1 MMPIISTIFD
11 GATIPI
17 SENENIQIKAIQGLT
32 EADAII
38 NTSQRIDATGVRIT
52 AVGVRARNITM
63 LLCPQNDVSAGR
75 ELIYEQFSAGQNVTL
90 LINAKG
96 KQMTIEGI
104 VESVQGDLY
113 EQRQEI
119 QVSIICPI
127 PYFTDANDRMQQML
141 TDVLGTHIQGQR
153 YSTGCEITI
162 TSQTAFGMLD
172 IGFGKVGKIE
182 YFRAELGDDAVRS
195 LTVKSYDD
203 DKRIVGH
210 PIDAVYGSS
219 RWLRLKP
226 GDNLVSLNLYKYDS
240 VEKEWV
246 MFDSQE
252 YEGVT
257 AWISEPIHYGGI

>member
-38 NTSQRIDATGVRIT
+38 NTSQRIDATGVRVT

-63 LLCPQNDVSAGR
+63 LLCPQNDVAAGR
-75 ELIYEQFSAGQNVTL
+75 DLIYDQFSAGQNVTL

-113 EQRQEI
+113 ERRQEI

-127 PYFTDANDRMQQML
+127 PYFTDANDRIQQML
-141 TDVLGTHIQGQR
+141 TDVQGTHIQGQR
-153 YSTGCEITI
+153 YSTGCEITMTSI
-162 TSQTAFGMLD
+162 TPFGILY
-172 IGFGKVGKIE
+172 IGFGKPGKTE
-182 YFRAELGDDAVRS
+182 FFRAELGDEPVQA

-210 PIDAVYGSS
+210 PIDSVFGSS
-219 RWLRLKP
+219 RWVKLQP
-226 GDNLVSLNLYKYDS
+226 GDNIVYLILFKYDPI
-240 VEKEWV
+240 EKEWV
-246 MFDSQE
+246 EFDASE

-257 AWISEPIHYGGI
+257 AWISEPIHYGGL